1 MLSLLPAFHCFS
13 NVTNSRFSGA
23 DRRMSACHCCAAFT
37 DRGALLDLPHKGLNV
52 SQMCEVEVPCKIYGD
67 IHGQLRDLLLLLPP
81 QTAIKD

>member
-37 DRGALLDLPHKGLNV
+37 DRGALLDLPHKGLLKGGGK
-52 SQMCEVEVPCKIYGD
+52 SQQKLAMLGTNAGSIRFV
-67 IHGQLRDLLLLLPP
+67 
-81 QTAIKD
+81 